1 MKDYVYVNC
10 VGTSDLQ
17 SLSRRELRQFCC
29 HSPCLELSHIDN
41 EIIHVRTISGRKQGM
56 RMWIEDYNRGAACK
70 LFSNLARLIPK
81 VTEPLTGK
89 SRRYDALE
97 ELLCNAIL

>member
-1 MKDYVYVNC
+1 MKSFMFVLFQDGNK
-10 VGTSDLQ
+10 
-17 SLSRRELRQFCC
+17 E
-29 HSPCLELSHIDN
+29 
-41 EIIHVRTISGRKQGM
+41 GM
-56 RMWIEDYNRGAACK
+56 RMWKKDYNRGAACT

-81 VTEPLTGK
+81 VTELLTGK